1 LTRPAGPPRDFTIA
15 TAYDVDVMSD
25 ASRPMPKGVPPSVS
39 LRALF
44 RLHVAANKPLELDF
58 PSGKVVMSVAE
69 MKAALK
75 DDEDDQERR
84 PPAVTPSGS
93 SAKRGR

>member
-1 LTRPAGPPRDFTIA
+1 
-15 TAYDVDVMSD
+15 MSD
-25 ASRPMPKGVPPSVS
+25 ASRPMPKGANPSVS

-75 DDEDDQERR
+75 DDEDEQGRR
-84 PPAVTPSGS
+84 PPVVTPSGPA
-93 SAKRGR
+93 AKRGR

>member
-1 LTRPAGPPRDFTIA
+1 MVTNDPE
-15 TAYDVDVMSD
+15 
-25 ASRPMPKGVPPSVS
+25 VS

-44 RLHVAANKPLELDF
+44 RLYVAANKPLELDF

-75 DDEDDQERR
+75 DDKPEQTELAREPR
-84 PPAVTPSGS
+84 TRAG
-93 SAKRGR
+93 RG